1 MGKDISRSS
10 GCGRAELG
18 EPILALRATCLAQP
32 CPGGDELQEPE
43 TALHGISEHPALGLS
58 RCSTG
63 VPGSA
68 RGHPSGKGQSH
79 PHPPPRAPRAPQVL
93 RGQDGAGRPLLT
105 LHHGTLL
112 NTVSEQR
119 LVI

>member
-1 MGKDISRSS
+1 MGKDVSRSS

-43 TALHGISEHPALGLS
+43 TALRGISEHPALGLS

-63 VPGSA
+63 VPLECE
-68 RGHPSGKGQSH
+68 
-79 PHPPPRAPRAPQVL
+79 RAPVWKGPVPPAPASP
-93 RGQDGAGRPLLT
+93 GSTCPAGPAWAGWGWSSSTDLASWYPLE
-105 LHHGTLL
+105 HC
-112 NTVSEQR
+112 V
-119 LVI
+119 